1 MVIPQDHYHD
11 VQEDSHPYLVFPPCR
26 VEVDMAQWLKHT
38 SQ

>member
-1 MVIPQDHYHD
+1 MGIPQDNYHD
-11 VQEDSHPYLVFPPCR
+11 IQGYPYLVFPPCR